1 MGSHGADPWDV
12 SAGVAPASMRI
23 HGTAGPRPV
32 IYRTAYELGVHRD
45 PLRLDPPGEGGVRQG
60 PRPADQHLPRDV
72 GAFRI
77 PGAAVD
83 TEEPSHKAL
92 ARSLSALPEGSLS
105 GFLLRTSY
113 RLERTPSRVAL
124 LSGLMDSQKRLP
136 TQHLLE
142 LSTPTLE
149 HFSTIMR
156 LTRDES
162 TGMTLLGLQ
171 DHVPTFTDLWSV
183 AQYGRDRPGTSSW
196 AVAYSSRYCPECLR
210 GDGTP
215 VQDMLGGAWRLPWYL
230 PVVFACPTHPRL
242 LECFCPSCHSVPNGR
257 ASGRPRSMPKPGPRP
272 ADGIGVV
279 GKALR
284 GAARR
289 GELNARHQPVPARS
303 RSTARLAGA
312 PGAAVDG
319 QTIGP
324 LGDEADEG
332 FYLPELVVAAELIVL
347 S

>member
-1 MGSHGADPWDV
+1 
-12 SAGVAPASMRI
+12 MRI

-32 IYRTAYELGVHRD
+32 ICRTAYELGVHRD

-92 ARSLSALPEGSLS
+92 ARSLSPLPEESLS

-171 DHVPTFTDLWSV
+171 DHFPTFTDLWSV

-230 PVVFACPTHPRL
+230 PVVFACPTHRRL

-257 ASGRPRSMPKPGPRP
+257 ASGRHGSLVRKPGVAGLHPAQCRNPAPGQPTGSGLRARP
-272 ADGIGVV
+272 CG
-279 GKALR
+279 
-284 GAARR
+284 
-289 GELNARHQPVPARS
+289 
-303 RSTARLAGA
+303 ARL
-312 PGAAVDG
+312 
-319 QTIGP
+319 
-324 LGDEADEG
+324 DEANSTPGTSLSRLDLGRLLALQVRLEQRLTDRPSG
-332 FYLPELVVAAELIVL
+332 PPER
-347 S
+347 